1 MRSYLL
7 IESRGEHE
15 SPDVPALLRLGGRLR
30 GGGHAVTVFLIQN
43 AVATLGAGE
52 PWRSL
57 LDAGIDVWA
66 DELSLRTRGL
76 GEKQCPPGVRLGGA
90 DDLVRMLMTDG
101 VVPVW
106 H

>member
-1 MRSYLL
+1 MRSYLF

-15 SPDVPALLRLGGRLR
+15 SPDVPALLRLGGGLR
-30 GGGHAVTVFLIQN
+30 GAGHPVTVFLIQN
-43 AVATLGAGE
+43 AVATLGADE

-57 LDAGIDVWA
+57 VDAGIDLWV
-66 DELSLRTRGL
+66 DEFSLRTRGL

-101 VVPVW
+101 VVAVW